1 MSPSIHAIGT
11 AVPENAIV
19 QANIAQFMSIAHG
32 LDEQEARHLNVL
44 YRATGIRKRHSVIH
58 DYSTTDREEWDFY
71 PNSKDLKPFPSTS
84 ERAKI
89 YQKNAIL
96 LAKSAIAACFQQ
108 CNIKAQ
114 SITHLITV
122 SCTGMYAPG
131 LDIDVVNAMGLNK
144 SVSRCSINFMGCYAA
159 ITALKQATAICKS
172 DSAANVLVLCVE
184 LCTLHFQN
192 NKTDENLLAN
202 ALFSDGAAA
211 LILSNDKKATG
222 ISLEPVEF
230 HCDLLPEGD
239 KEMAWGIGNH
249 GFEMKLSSYVPD
261 LIGKGIGDLIGKL
274 TANLTASPTHYAFH
288 PGGKR
293 ILEVIEKELGLTRD
307 QNFAAYDVLKNY
319 GNMSSPTVL
328 FVLKQLMSTLREENK
343 GETIMS
349 LAFGPGLTLES
360 MILKIS

>member
-11 AVPENAIV
+11 AVPKNAII
-19 QANIAQFMSIAHG
+19 QTDIGQFMSAAHG
-32 LDEQEARHLNVL
+32 LNEYESRQLSVL
-44 YRATGIRKRHSVIH
+44 YRATGIRQRHSVIH
-58 DYSTTDREEWDFY
+58 DYSTTNREEWDFY

-84 ERAKI
+84 DRAEI
-89 YQKNAIL
+89 YEKNAIG
-96 LAKSAIAACFQQ
+96 LACNAIEACLNQ
-108 CNIKAQ
+108 CDIKAQ

-144 SVSRCSINFMGCYAA
+144 TVSRCSINFMGCYAA
-159 ITALKQATAICKS
+159 ITALKQANAICKS
-172 DSAANVLVLCVE
+172 EPKANVLVLCVE

-211 LILSNDKKATG
+211 LVLSNEQKENG
-222 ISLEPVEF
+222 ISLVPIEF
-230 HCDLLPEGD
+230 HCDLLPDGD
-239 KEMAWGIGNH
+239 KEMAWQIGNH
-249 GFEMKLSSYVPD
+249 GFQMKLSSYVPD
-261 LIGKGIGDLIGKL
+261 LIGKGIGDLIEKL
-274 TANLTASPTHYAFH
+274 TANLTSSPSHYAFH

-293 ILEVIEKELGLTRD
+293 ILEVIENELGITKD

-328 FVLKQLMSTLREENK
+328 FVLKQLMSTLSKDNK
-343 GETIMS
+343 DETIMS

-360 MILKIS
+360 MILKIA